1 MNWEEHVEKLKKGET
16 VSLRPKGNSME
27 PKISSGNLVTV
38 EPLKGP
44 FKKGDIVFCRVGRK
58 YYVHMVQVAQEKMGG
73 WRYQIGNN
81 KNHTNGTIGADN
93 VFGKVTKVEP

>member
-1 MNWEEHVEKLKKGET
+1 
-16 VSLRPKGNSME
+16 
-27 PKISSGNLVTV
+27 
-38 EPLKGP
+38 
-44 FKKGDIVFCRVGRK
+44 
-58 YYVHMVQVAQEKMGG
+58 MVQVAQEKMGG